1 MDLLC
6 ASSADS
12 GPVSGHTSA
21 PRLTASSHRV
31 LLIGV
36 PAFNWLRLLQERSPG
51 PRIDMRYFI
60 EGAVELLRADDSLA
74 EDWMRLSHQ
83 ALVDHV
89 AGRGAAARDMKTRTS
104 RPQPAQEGT
113 GRLTLADGAQARTS
127 RGPLNPGHH
136 DDCKALQVGEDA
148 FQWLK
153 AAQGTTRDPR
163 LDMRYLVEG
172 ALALLHERRLLLPLV
187 LGHARRSLREHL
199 VLLETIPIEPFP
211 LEKP

>member
-1 MDLLC
+1 MQFLC

-12 GPVSGHTSA
+12 GPSSGFGPVPRPQA
-21 PRLTASSHRV
+21 PGHRV

-36 PAFNWLRLLQERSPG
+36 AAFNWLRVLQERSPG

-60 EGAVELLRADDSLA
+60 EGAVELLRTDETLGN
-74 EDWMRLSHQ
+74 EWMALSRQ

-89 AGRGAAARDMKTRTS
+89 AGRGTAFKAR
-104 RPQPAQEGT
+104 T
-113 GRLTLADGAQARTS
+113 GRPMPADGAQARTS
-127 RGPLNPGHH
+127 RGSVNPAHH
-136 DDCKALQVGEDA
+136 EDCKALQVGEGA

-172 ALALLHERRLLLPLV
+172 ALSLLHERSELLPLV

-199 VLLETIPIEPFP
+199 VQLETLPIEPFP

>member
-1 MDLLC
+1 MQFLC
-6 ASSADS
+6 ASSIES
-12 GPVSGHTSA
+12 GPVSAFDTTPKTQVSG
-21 PRLTASSHRV
+21 HRV

-36 PAFNWLRLLQERSPG
+36 PAFSWLRVLQERSPG

-60 EGAVELLRADDSLA
+60 EGAVELLRVDDSLID
-74 EDWMRLSHQ
+74 EWMSLSRR

-89 AGRGAAARDMKTRTS
+89 AGRGANVRTRTG
-104 RPQPAQEGT
+104 RPAPAE
-113 GRLTLADGAQARTS
+113 GAQARTS
-127 RGPLNPGHH
+127 RGPANPAHH
-136 DDCKALQVGEDA
+136 EDCKALQVGESA

-172 ALALLHERRLLLPLV
+172 ALSLLQERSSLLPLV
-187 LGHARRSLREHL
+187 LGLARRSLRDHL
-199 VLLETIPIEPFP
+199 VQLETIPIEPFP